1 MHENRVM
8 LNSDNLGEFDFDS
21 LKGELVLC
29 ITATINSQI
38 QQDIDKKE
46 ALELIESLGIKKAY
60 QVVKTK
66 YKISRN
72 SFYKL
77 AMELKND

>member
-1 MHENRVM
+1 M
-8 LNSDNLGEFDFDS
+8 LNSDNFEKFDYDN

-29 ITATINSQI
+29 VTAEINTQLL
-38 QQDIDKKE
+38 QDIDKNE
-46 ALELIESLGIKKAY
+46 ALELIEAVGIKKAY

-72 SFYKL
+72 AFYKL
-77 AMELKND
+77 AMEIKK

>member
-1 MHENRVM
+1 M
-8 LNSDNLGEFDFDS
+8 LNSDNFEKFNYDN

-29 ITATINSQI
+29 VTAEINTQLP
-38 QQDIDKKE
+38 QDIDKSE
-46 ALELIESLGIKKAY
+46 ASELIKAVGIKKAY

-72 SFYKL
+72 AFYKL
-77 AMELKND
+77 AMEIKK